1 MYKEIPVYILSGE
14 AMRILDKERDEYDD
28 DGGAQRPL

>member
-1 MYKEIPVYILSGE
+1 MYKEVPVGVLSGA

-28 DGGAQRPL
+28 DERVQRP